1 MAVAAMRMRVA
12 VRAALVCLRSAMAM
26 VVMGMPVGVITAVV
40 PVPVV
45 IVIMMM
51 VVTIGR
57 SPVERDSRPAI
68 AVPVWD
74 ATAVTEKPTGAAIPI
89 GLGGARDRHHAE
101 TGEQRK
107 RKAKL
112 TSHD

>member
-1 MAVAAMRMRVA
+1 
-12 VRAALVCLRSAMAM
+12 M

-45 IVIMMM
+45 IVIVMM

-57 SPVERDSRPAI
+57 SPVERFPARI
-68 AVPVWD
+68 PVPVWD
-74 ATAVTEKPTGAAIPI
+74 ATAVTEKPTGAATPI